1 MNKKEFTELRKREKD
16 VWTLKMPLCYYKLE
30 PRNYYEGYRGG
41 EESRNLKNKLISDK
55 FKKLHGQIIKI

>member
-16 VWTLKMPLCYYKLE
+16 AWTFKMPLCYYKLE
-30 PRNYYEGYRGG
+30 LRNYYEGYRDG
-41 EESRNLKNKLISDK
+41 EESRNLNKLISDK